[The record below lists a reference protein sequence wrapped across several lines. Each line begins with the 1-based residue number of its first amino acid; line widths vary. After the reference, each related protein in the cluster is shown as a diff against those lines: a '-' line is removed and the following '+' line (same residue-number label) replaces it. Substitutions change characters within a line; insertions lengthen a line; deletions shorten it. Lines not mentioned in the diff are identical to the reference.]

1 MQFCKKYA
9 LFLYSLVTVVANA
22 QEKLYTLRDD
32 SLAVKKVMTAAA
44 IHFPGIYM
52 HQERRLAPHTTF
64 MYGVGIYFSSYENS
78 DPPKPLQMRRRF
90 IVVRDDAFPS
100 FYEVSS
106 VTPYVFS
113 EVRQYFGFTRRVK
126 KEKDVTNNAANY
138 VALFAEAPLASGRL
152 TETSNIRMA
161 FPVGV
166 KVGMRRNLGEQF
178 YFEGSLGFLRKIH
191 GGTINTTN
199 VDEFTTNYTPRL
211 KIDFGYVF

>member
-9 LFLYSLVTVVANA
+9 LLLCSLVTIVADA

-32 SLAVKKVMTAAA
+32 SLAVKKVITAAA

-52 HQERRLAPHTTF
+52 YQERRLALHTTF

-90 IVVRDDAFPS
+90 MVIRDDAFPS

-106 VTPYVFS
+106 VTPYIFS
-113 EVRQYFGFTRRVK
+113 EVRQYFGFARRVR

-152 TETSNIRMA
+152 TETTNIVMA
-161 FPVGV
+161 FPVGI
-166 KVGMRRNLGEQF
+166 KIGMRRNLAEQF
-178 YFEGSLGFLRKIH
+178 YFEGSAGFLRKIH
-191 GGTINTTN
+191 GGKLNTAN
-199 VDEFTTNYTPRL
+199 VDKFTTNYMPRL